1 MAERFRTASSG
12 SLFLDAPTL
21 GAKTV
26 LFVALAV
33 VAMMV
38 DRREGA
44 LGAVRKTLEV
54 AVYPLQLAVDA
65 PTSFGRWVGE
75 NLASRNA
82 LMDRNDLLAR
92 NALETAGLLQ
102 RMAALEAEN
111 QRLRQLMGSSA
122 RLEQKVGVA
131 EVLAVDLDPFRHRI
145 VIDKGSNAGAY
156 VGQPIV
162 DANGI
167 MGQIA
172 SVGPFSAQAVL
183 ITDASHALPV
193 EVNRNGLRSIA
204 VGTGDIDR
212 LDLPY
217 LPNNA
222 DVREGDLLVS
232 SGLGG
237 RFPRGFPVGYVR
249 KVTRDAGKA
258 FASIEA
264 APAAQLNRSREVLM
278 VFAQFAFVGPP
289 ALPPQGGAEAAS
301 PTGTTPR

>member
-1 MAERFRTASSG
+1 VAERFRTASSG

-26 LFVALAV
+26 LFVALAIV
-33 VAMMV
+33 TMMI

-44 LGAVRKTLEV
+44 LGVVRSTLEV
-54 AVYPLQLAVDA
+54 VVYPLQLAVDA
-65 PTSFGRWVGE
+65 PSAFGRWVGD
-75 NLASRNA
+75 NLSSRNA
-82 LMDRNDLLAR
+82 LLER
-92 NALETAGLLQ
+92 NATLSARELEAAALLQ

-111 QRLRQLMGSSA
+111 ERLRQLMGSSA
-122 RLEQKVGVA
+122 RLEQKVAVA

-145 VIDKGSNAGAY
+145 VIDKGSNSGAY

-162 DANGI
+162 DANGV
-167 MGQIA
+167 MGQLA
-172 SVGPFSAQAVL
+172 SVSPFSAQAVL
-183 ITDASHALPV
+183 ITDASHALPI
-193 EVNRNGLRSIA
+193 EVNRTGLRSIA

-212 LDLPY
+212 LELPY

-222 DVREGDLLVS
+222 DVRENDLLVS

-237 RFPRGFPVGYVR
+237 RFPRGFPVGVVR
-249 KVTRDAGKA
+249 KVTRDPSKA
-258 FASIEA
+258 FAVIEA

-289 ALPPQGGAEAAS
+289 APDAPPPAPAPA
-301 PTGTTPR
+301 PRP

>member
-26 LFVALAV
+26 LFVALAIV
-33 VAMMV
+33 TMMI

-44 LGAVRKTLEV
+44 LGAVRSTLEV
-54 AVYPLQLAVDA
+54 VVYPLQLAVDA
-65 PTSFGRWVGE
+65 PSAFGRWVGD
-75 NLASRNA
+75 NLSSRNA
-82 LMDRNDLLAR
+82 LMQR
-92 NALETAGLLQ
+92 NATLTARELEAAALLQ
-102 RMAALEAEN
+102 RMSALEAEN
-111 QRLRQLMGSSA
+111 ARLRELMGSSA
-122 RLEQKVGVA
+122 RLEQKVAVA

-162 DANGI
+162 DANGV
-167 MGQIA
+167 MGQLA
-172 SVGPFSAQAVL
+172 SVSPFSAQAVL
-183 ITDASHALPV
+183 VTDASHALPI
-193 EVNRNGLRSIA
+193 EVNRTGLRSIA

-212 LDLPY
+212 LELPY

-237 RFPRGFPVGYVR
+237 RFPRGFPVGVVR
-249 KVTRDAGKA
+249 KVTRDPSKA
-258 FASIEA
+258 FAVIEA
-264 APAAQLNRSREVLM
+264 QPAAALNRSREVLM

-289 ALPPQGGAEAAS
+289 APDAPA
-301 PTGTTPR
+301 PVTPK

>member
-1 MAERFRTASSG
+1 
-12 SLFLDAPTL
+12 
-21 GAKTV
+21 V
-26 LFVALAV
+26 LFVALAIV
-33 VAMMV
+33 TMMI

-44 LGAVRKTLEV
+44 LDTVRSTLEV
-54 AVYPLQLAVDA
+54 VVYPLQLAVDA
-65 PTSFGRWVGE
+65 PSAFGRWVGE

-82 LMDRNDLLAR
+82 LLQR
-92 NALETAGLLQ
+92 NATLDARALESAALLQ

-111 QRLRQLMGSSA
+111 ARLRELMGSSA
-122 RLEQKVGVA
+122 RLEQKIGVA

-162 DANGI
+162 DADGI
-167 MGQIA
+167 MGQLA
-172 SVGPFSAQAVL
+172 SVSPLSSQVVL

-193 EVNRNGLRSIA
+193 EVNRTGLRSIA

-212 LDLPY
+212 LELPY

-237 RFPRGFPVGYVR
+237 RFPRGFPVGVVR
-249 KVTRDAGKA
+249 QVSRDPSKA
-258 FASIEA
+258 FAVIEA
-264 APAAQLNRSREVLM
+264 APTAALNRSREVLM

-289 ALPPQGGAEAAS
+289 ALEPPPAKTA
-301 PTGTTPR
+301 PR

>member
-26 LFVALAV
+26 LFVALAIV
-33 VAMMV
+33 TMMI

-44 LGAVRKTLEV
+44 LGAVRSTLEV
-54 AVYPLQLAVDA
+54 VVYPLQLAVDA
-65 PTSFGRWVGE
+65 PSAFGRWVGD
-75 NLASRNA
+75 NLSSRNA
-82 LMDRNDLLAR
+82 LLQR
-92 NALETAGLLQ
+92 NATLSARELEAAALLQ
-102 RMAALEAEN
+102 RMSALEAEN
-111 QRLRQLMGSSA
+111 ARLRELMGSAA
-122 RLEQKVGVA
+122 RLEQKVAVA
-131 EVLAVDLDPFRHRI
+131 EVLSVDLDPFRHRI

-162 DANGI
+162 DANGV
-167 MGQIA
+167 MGQLA
-172 SVGPFSAQAVL
+172 SVSPLSAQAVL
-183 ITDASHALPV
+183 VTDASHALPI
-193 EVNRNGLRSIA
+193 EVNRTGLRSIA

-212 LDLPY
+212 LELPY

-237 RFPRGFPVGYVR
+237 RFPRGFPVGVVR
-249 KVTRDAGKA
+249 KVTRDPSKA
-258 FASIEA
+258 FAVIEA

-289 ALPPQGGAEAAS
+289 APDEPAPAPAAA
-301 PTGTTPR
+301 PKP

>member
-12 SLFLDAPTL
+12 TLFLDAPTL

-26 LFVALAV
+26 FLVALAV
-33 VAMMV
+33 VSMMV

-44 LGAVRKTLEV
+44 LSAVRSTLEIV
-54 AVYPLQLAVDA
+54 VYPLQLAVDA
-65 PTSFGRWVGE
+65 PTSFARWVGE
-75 NLASRNA
+75 NLSSRNA
-82 LMDRNDLLAR
+82 LMDRNALLAR
-92 NALETAGLLQ
+92 NELVAASLLQ

-111 QRLRQLMGSSA
+111 QRLRALMGSSA
-122 RLEQKVGVA
+122 RLEQKVAVA

-145 VIDKGSNAGAY
+145 VLDKGSKAGAY
-156 VGQPIV
+156 VGQPII

-167 MGQIA
+167 MGQLA

-183 ITDASHALPV
+183 VTDASHALPI
-193 EVNRNGLRSIA
+193 EVNRTGLRSIA

-212 LDLPY
+212 LELPY

-237 RFPRGFPVGYVR
+237 RFPRGFPVGVVR
-249 KVTRDAGKA
+249 KVTRDPSKA
-258 FASIEA
+258 FAAIEA
-264 APAAQLNRSREVLM
+264 APTAALNRSREVLM

-289 ALPPQGGAEAAS
+289 ALEAPPSRTA
-301 PTGTTPR
+301 P